1 LAKRLAGRHATANGN
16 RSLLQRKNQAFAKQK
31 EHKKIGAPK
40 RERRLKK
47 SWKIK
52 PSSWS

>member
-1 LAKRLAGRHATANGN
+1 LTKRLADLRATANGN
-16 RSLLQRKNQAFAKQK
+16 RSLLQRKNQALGQA
-31 EHKKIGAPK
+31 EVAKKIGAPK